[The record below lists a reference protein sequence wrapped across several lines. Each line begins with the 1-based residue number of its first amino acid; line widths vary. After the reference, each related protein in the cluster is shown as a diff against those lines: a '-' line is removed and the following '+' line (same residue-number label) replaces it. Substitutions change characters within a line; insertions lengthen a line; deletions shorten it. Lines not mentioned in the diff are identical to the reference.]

1 MNVIICNYFIFL
13 LNLGHAILIPG
24 VAFLFAWGSEQRY
37 SNQECLQYG
46 MFLSKFLE
54 QVQAVGMP
62 RLNQESLWPVPPGR
76 SARLTSRPA
85 PLSKPL
91 ARA

>member
-1 MNVIICNYFIFL
+1 MKVIICNYFIFL

-46 MFLSKFLE
+46 MFLSDFLE
-54 QVQAVGMP
+54 QVRAVP
-62 RLNQESLWPVPPGR
+62 LHWCQH
-76 SARLTSRPA
+76 APA
-85 PLSKPL
+85 PPEPTLKRQIRHRPPTE
-91 ARA
+91 RP